1 MTSGPTHCNILF
13 DVVVPMGDKVDEKE
27 LIHLLRES
35 LIKLNSKYNAVIKI
49 DYDYTGK

>member
-1 MTSGPTHCNILF
+1 
-13 DVVVPMGDKVDEKE
+13 MGDKVDEKE